1 MLSIRWAHIGQD
13 AHVITVETREDAE
26 RIAQRIGATER
37 TRFGWRLARPRYST
51 IIELFGRPE
60 VHPDARKDA
69 QSTIARQGHRGHRQ
83 ENHLAV
89 ASVALIG
96 AQVRRVAAGA
106 AVRRVLGTRR

>member
-69 QSTIARQGHRGHRQ
+69 QSTIA
-83 ENHLAV
+83 
-89 ASVALIG
+89 LIG